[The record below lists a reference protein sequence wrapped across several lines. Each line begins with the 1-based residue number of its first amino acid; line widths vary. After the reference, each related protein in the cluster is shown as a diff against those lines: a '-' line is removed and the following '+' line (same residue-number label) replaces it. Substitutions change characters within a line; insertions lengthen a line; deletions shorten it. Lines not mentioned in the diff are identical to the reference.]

1 MTENRMRDLISAIDS
16 YDYYVKDKVA
26 RDTEENRKGQFALTF
41 TDAEGH
47 PLDKVRYVVR
57 QKTHEFN
64 FGTTTFYLGG
74 FDDDARNRTYE
85 DRFTGLFNYAVLPM
99 YWDTLEP
106 EQGKPCFEEGCAH
119 IDRRPP
125 FDRSAAFCR
134 KNHLRMKGHCLVY
147 NSFQPDWIP
156 EDTRQLKI
164 LIEKR
169 VAEIAARC
177 GDAFEDMDVI
187 NEMISI
193 YKNAYPGN
201 GMRNLSITDE
211 PDHEKWAFRLA
222 EKYFPHTRLFWNE
235 GGYETFGSPQYVGF
249 RSFFYM
255 ALKENLAKG
264 APIGG
269 IGMQY
274 HCYAQPQ
281 NVDTKLA
288 YLANPLRILDVLE
301 RYGDFGL
308 PIHISE
314 VNVPSWSNNPED
326 EALQAELVKRLYRLW
341 FSQKHVAGVVWWNLA
356 DGTALPDKGLKGIR
370 SFTILHGGWGRPVAV
385 CLEGKL
391 TESGLA
397 QATVSDFRNY
407 CHGRFIHT
415 SNHLE
420 ETAVVMLVTPRERDL
435 AERIRKFLPGRTRLF
450 VVETPEDSHAASLD
464 LLIRSTALFE
474 DLCAAEGTNPDCP
487 PNPGRIDKRVPIW
500 IPFIKAM
507 KDSGIGRPST
517 YAPTI
522 STSAAAAAI
531 LFDPFLPAITS
542 TIPPMR
548 STSPIRKR
556 SRGSRINVTGKA
568 SANPREKPV
577 ITRLTAVRDGVFP
590 PENFLMAPKIRENKS
605 PFFFPIAER
614 APIAATT
621 DTAQFT
627 GLEVILKNQ

>member
-1 MTENRMRDLISAIDS
+1 MTENRMQNVIDAIDS

-57 QKTHEFN
+57 QKTHAFN
-64 FGTTTFYLGG
+64 FGATTFYLGG
-74 FDDDARNRTYE
+74 FDDDARNRLYE

-106 EQGKPCFEEGCAH
+106 EQGKPRFEEGCVH

-125 FDRSAAFCR
+125 FDRSVAFCR

-169 VAEIAARC
+169 VAEIAARY

-211 PDHEKWAFRLA
+211 PDHEKWAFTLA

-314 VNVPSWSNNPED
+314 VNVPSWSNDPED

-356 DGTALPDKGLKGIR
+356 DGTALNIENHY
-370 SFTILHGGWGRPVAV
+370 HGGLIRNDCTPKPAYRALDELINREWRTELCGEADKRLNFRGFYGDYEVEAV
-385 CLEGKL
+385 CGDLRAAVTLRLFADNTGYDNRL
-391 TESGLA
+391 C
-397 QATVSDFRNY
+397 DFR
-407 CHGRFIHT
+407 
-415 SNHLE
+415 SK
-420 ETAVVMLVTPRERDL
+420 
-435 AERIRKFLPGRTRLF
+435 RIVLRPG
-450 VVETPEDSHAASLD
+450 
-464 LLIRSTALFE
+464 
-474 DLCAAEGTNPDCP
+474 
-487 PNPGRIDKRVPIW
+487 
-500 IPFIKAM
+500 
-507 KDSGIGRPST
+507 
-517 YAPTI
+517 
-522 STSAAAAAI
+522 
-531 LFDPFLPAITS
+531 
-542 TIPPMR
+542 
-548 STSPIRKR
+548 
-556 SRGSRINVTGKA
+556 
-568 SANPREKPV
+568 
-577 ITRLTAVRDGVFP
+577 
-590 PENFLMAPKIRENKS
+590 
-605 PFFFPIAER
+605 
-614 APIAATT
+614 
-621 DTAQFT
+621 Q
-627 GLEVILKNQ
+627 